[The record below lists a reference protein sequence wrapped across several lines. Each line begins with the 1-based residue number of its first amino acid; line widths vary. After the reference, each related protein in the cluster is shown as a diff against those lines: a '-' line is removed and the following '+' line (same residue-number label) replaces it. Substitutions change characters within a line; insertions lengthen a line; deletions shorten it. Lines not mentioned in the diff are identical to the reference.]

1 MNLENK
7 EQIMQ
12 TIYEEAQIFLNEL
25 CPEDIDLSKYF
36 NLEKSFKTKNDIL
49 YTLLISLQDKQMSY
63 NVIGILRPERN
74 DIFRQILF
82 DYDCDK
88 ILNNYNEETLLEEF
102 SRHFNIKN
110 IDSKQNLWRLYSKS
124 VIDSAR
130 FLSTFKDAK
139 EFDDFVISYGNNKI
153 ELIMLLQDKI
163 YGLGFALACNFL
175 KDLGYKDYSKPDIH
189 IKDIF
194 LAFNLCNNDD
204 YSVFN
209 SVSEMSKI
217 VNDSAFNIDRLLWL
231 ICSGKLYLDNVNIGR
246 HKEEFIER
254 VKGILKNSQKIVRK
268 SSITLYKNAEDTSKD
283 NDIITLGITKCSRFN
298 NNYKYNYARLTLNDK
313 IVDTFFNGNDKDK
326 KVIDVIVKYDRNN
339 DKLIIEK
346 IDI

>member
-1 MNLENK
+1 MNLEYK

-12 TIYEEAQIFLNEL
+12 TIYDEAQILLKEL
-25 CPEDIDLSKYF
+25 CPKDINLSKYF
-36 NLEKSFKTKNDIL
+36 NLEKSFKTKSDIL
-49 YTLLISLQDKQMSY
+49 YMLLISLQDKQMSY

-74 DIFRQILF
+74 DSFRKILF
-82 DYDCDK
+82 DYDCEK
-88 ILNNYNEETLLEEF
+88 ILINYNEESLLQEF
-102 SRHFNIKN
+102 SKHFNIKN

-130 FLSTFKDAK
+130 FLSTFKDAR
-139 EFDDFVISYGNNKI
+139 EFDTFVNSYNNNKI
-153 ELIMLLQDKI
+153 ELILLLQNRI
-163 YGLGFALACNFL
+163 RGLGFALACNFL

-209 SVSEMSKI
+209 SVAEMSKV

-231 ICSGKLYLDNVNIGR
+231 ICSGKLYLDNVNVGR

-254 VKGILKNSQKIVRK
+254 VKEILKNK
-268 SSITLYKNAEDTSKD
+268 
-283 NDIITLGITKCSRFN
+283 
-298 NNYKYNYARLTLNDK
+298 
-313 IVDTFFNGNDKDK
+313 
-326 KVIDVIVKYDRNN
+326 
-339 DKLIIEK
+339 
-346 IDI
+346 